1 MKFYIASKYIENHS
15 INTKIYNALIDKGYE
30 VFLPKSINIDA
41 KTDKEMYQVA
51 EICYDEIDNTDIFL
65 AVFPFGWSVSAE
77 IGYAIKIKR
86 EKNRKMR
93 IMLFDNNSDT
103 ENMEKLLQEAMISPY
118 FEPDLN
124 VSSIEEL
131 MDILKKINCD
141 V

>member
-1 MKFYIASKYIENHS
+1 MKFYIASKYNENQV
-15 INTKIYNALIDKGYE
+15 INNDIYNALKGKGYE
-30 VFLPKSINIDA
+30 VFLPKSINKEP
-41 KTDKEMYQVA
+41 KTDSEMREVA

-86 EKNRKMR
+86 EKDREMR
-93 IMLFDNNSDT
+93 IILFDNNSDKT
-103 ENMEKLLQEAMISPY
+103 NMEKLLQEAMISPY
-118 FEPDLN
+118 FELDLI

-131 MDILKKINCD
+131 MDVLLKINCD